1 MSLWLVGGSM
11 MVYLAGLQQV
21 PKDLHEAA
29 AIDGAGPWQRFIRVT
44 LPMLS
49 PVILFNVIMAVIG
62 SFQVFTQAFV
72 MTGGQPGDL
81 TRFYVLYL
89 YNKAFEGYE
98 MGYASAMA
106 WVLLAI
112 VLVLTGVLL
121 RSSARVVYY
130 EALRK

>member
-1 MSLWLVGGSM
+1 
-11 MVYLAGLQQV
+11 
-21 PKDLHEAA
+21 
-29 AIDGAGPWQRFIRVT
+29 
-44 LPMLS
+44 
-49 PVILFNVIMAVIG
+49 
-62 SFQVFTQAFV
+62 
-72 MTGGQPGDL
+72 MTGGTPGDL

-89 YNKAFEGYE
+89 YNKAFESYE